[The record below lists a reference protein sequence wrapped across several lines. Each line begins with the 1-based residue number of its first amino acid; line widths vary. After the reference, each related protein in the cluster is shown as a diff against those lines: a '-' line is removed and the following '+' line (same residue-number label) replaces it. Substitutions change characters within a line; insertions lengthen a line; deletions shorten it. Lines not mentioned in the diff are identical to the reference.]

1 MKKKK
6 KNHMVNYNNFPQR
19 SVKFQELPLVFRN
32 DDNPPFWILIYIT
45 NNPYNHLYP
54 LQLSEYIY
62 IYK

>member
-1 MKKKK
+1 
-6 KNHMVNYNNFPQR
+6 MVNYNNFPQR